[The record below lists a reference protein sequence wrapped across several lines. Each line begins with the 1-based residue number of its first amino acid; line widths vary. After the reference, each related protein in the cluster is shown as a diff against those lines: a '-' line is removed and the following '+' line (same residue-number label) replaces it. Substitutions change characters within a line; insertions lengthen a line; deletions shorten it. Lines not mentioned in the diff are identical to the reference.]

1 MMRKTLL
8 MLLALLMLVG
18 VMAPLA
24 SPALA
29 AEPQITLAV
38 DGMI

>member
-1 MMRKTLL
+1 MMRKVLL
-8 MLLALLMLVG
+8 MLLAFLMLAG

-29 AEPQITLAV
+29 AEPQLILGV